1 MVPNTKQSR
10 LDLICSSW
18 AQLRRDIHT
27 AFVKKD
33 EVFGPHSSEAETK
46 SAGFWVS
53 LQGGH
58 VIVMTDMLP
67 ELPWCAGPPPSTG
80 HALSHL
86 ILTPTLWGGLMAS
99 L

>member
-1 MVPNTKQSR
+1 MRLVLKMVPNTKQSR

-33 EVFGPHSSEAETK
+33 EASGPHSSSETEAK

-53 LQGGH
+53 VQGGH
-58 VIVMTDMLP
+58 MIVMTDI
-67 ELPWCAGPPPSTG
+67 A
-80 HALSHL
+80 H
-86 ILTPTLWGGLMAS
+86 
-99 L
+99 

>member
-1 MVPNTKQSR
+1 MRLVLMMVPNTKRSR

-33 EVFGPHSSEAETK
+33 EVFGPHSSSEAETE
-46 SAGFWVS
+46 SAGLWVR

-58 VIVMTDMLP
+58 MFVMID
-67 ELPWCAGPPPSTG
+67 AA
-80 HALSHL
+80 H
-86 ILTPTLWGGLMAS
+86 
-99 L
+99 